1 MVIEGFT
8 GVRYSALSL
17 AKHALSG
24 HENWPPAWRNPEPK
38 SSYDVIVIGGG
49 GHGLATA
56 YYLARKHGIRNIAVL
71 ERGWIGGGNTGRNTT
86 IIRSNYFFRES
97 ADIYDLSLRLYETL
111 SQELNFNI
119 MFSQRGLL
127 TLGSSR
133 HDEEML
139 HRWTNALHINGVDGE
154 FLDTKQLRE
163 FLPLLGADDQ
173 VRFPPR
179 CGMLQRRAGV
189 ARHDAVAWGYARAAD
204 ALGVDIVQDCEVTAF
219 KKSGNR
225 VIGVETTRGTI
236 SAGRIALSVAGHS
249 SVLAELAGFD
259 LPVTS
264 YALQAFVSEPV
275 KPVLDVVVLS
285 LATGAYVSQSDKGEL
300 VVGAGLD
307 LYPSYAQRGNSP
319 VTETAVAGLIDMFP
333 SFSRLRMLRQWAGIV
348 DVVHDS
354 SPILGRTP
362 VDGLYINCGW
372 GTGGF
377 KAIPGGGLAMA
388 ETIATER
395 PHKVIEP
402 FSLERF
408 TTGRFVN
415 EAAAAG
421 IAH

>member
-1 MVIEGFT
+1 
-8 GVRYSALSL
+8 VRYSALSL

-24 HENWPPAWRNPEPK
+24 HEKWTPAWRNPEPK
-38 SSYDVIVIGGG
+38 SSYDVVVIGGG

-56 YYLARKHGIRNIAVL
+56 YYLARRHGIRNVAVI
-71 ERGWIGGGNTGRNTT
+71 ERGWLGGGNTGRNTT
-86 IIRSNYFFRES
+86 VIRSNYFFRES

-111 SQELNFNI
+111 SEELNFNV
-119 MFSQRGLL
+119 MFSPRGLL
-127 TLGSSR
+127 SVGYSR
-133 HDEEML
+133 HDEEMFR
-139 HRWTNALHINGVDGE
+139 RWTNALHVNGVDGE
-154 FLDTKQLRE
+154 YLDAAQVRE
-163 FLPLLGADDQ
+163 LVPLIGADDH

-179 CGMLQRRAGV
+179 CGMFQRRAGV

-204 ALGVDIVQDCEVTAF
+204 ALGVDIIQNCEVTAF
-219 KKSGNR
+219 KKERGR
-225 VIGVETTRGTI
+225 AVGVETSQGTI
-236 SAGRIALSVAGHS
+236 AAGSIVLSVAGHS
-249 SVLAELAGFD
+249 SELAERAGFS

-264 YALQAFVSEPV
+264 YALQAFVSEPI
-275 KPVLDVVVLS
+275 KPVLDIVVLS
-285 LATGAYVSQSDKGEL
+285 LVTGTYVSQSDKGEL

-319 VTETAVAGLIDMFP
+319 VTEAGVAGLLDLFP

-354 SPILGRTP
+354 SPILGATP

-377 KAIPGGGLAMA
+377 KAIPGGGYAMA
-388 ETIATER
+388 ETIATGK
-395 PHKVIEP
+395 PHEYIAP